1 VLVIALILGVPV
13 AIGIGVVRA
22 TAFNSAI
29 TSLDRQP
36 LVQANNQ
43 LVETFRQFDTT
54 ARACTTVSCLEQAD
68 AMLSQQLGDFV
79 RSVQSAG
86 DRGVD
91 AAVVAQTI
99 SAAQNAQSATEA
111 MTGGGSTLSEYQS
124 LAARVQLV
132 QRLQALAQAQQQF
145 AAAVNS

>member
-1 VLVIALILGVPV
+1 
-13 AIGIGVVRA
+13 
-22 TAFNSAI
+22 
-29 TSLDRQP
+29 
-36 LVQANNQ
+36 
-43 LVETFRQFDTT
+43 
-54 ARACTTVSCLEQAD
+54 
-68 AMLSQQLGDFV
+68 
-79 RSVQSAG
+79 
-86 DRGVD
+86 
-91 AAVVAQTI
+91 VVAQTI